1 MTSRPLGRIIRPN
14 GRDEGGRYY
23 ACRNFRW
30 LSNDNSNSGSRLI
43 EKATN
48 VMENSDMMDGWRILD
63 EQENAS

>member
-1 MTSRPLGRIIRPN
+1 MSAGILY
-14 GRDEGGRYY
+14 E
-23 ACRNFRW
+23 CRNFRW